1 MTRNRTTLLTLFAS
15 AAIALAAPV
24 VAQAQGAR
32 YPNRGASLSRTSY
45 DRMRQFA
52 RELDERAR
60 AANDQARRDQ
70 SDQYRRDT
78 KFLNEV
84 DQFARRAAQF
94 RQRMDSYQ
102 TRPWNLDEELARLT
116 EEARQVQY
124 RIRRARFADARTRQD
139 WDRVVALLS
148 RMTSEYR
155 SGGLRADR
163 NDPSDR
169 IGGWD
174 RDSDFR
180 YPNGNGTRYP
190 DQEYE
195 GYEAQD
201 VRQLALELEQR
212 AYRTAE
218 MTRSQ
223 VPFGYGYGDALGRF
237 ANGARQ
243 LRSNLDEGRMTRQ
256 QLRSTVERLA
266 DEAGQAQRDLSRPGI
281 SREVRAEWDG
291 VMRTLSQIREAAAA

>member
-24 VAQAQGAR
+24 VAQAQDAR
-32 YPNRGASLSRTSY
+32 YPNRGGSLSRGSY

-60 AANDQARRDQ
+60 TANDQARYDQ

-78 KFLNEV
+78 KFLAEV

-94 RQRMDSYQ
+94 RRRMDSYQ
-102 TRPWNLDEELARLT
+102 TRPWNLDEELERLT

-155 SGGLRADR
+155 GTSRADR
-163 NDPSDR
+163 NDRYDR
-169 IGGWD
+169 KGGWD

-190 DQEYE
+190 EQEYE
-195 GYEAQD
+195 GYDTQD

-212 AYRTAE
+212 ANRTAE
-218 MTRSQ
+218 LTRNQ